1 MPADTALHAVRTAIL
16 AMVPTGARMGST
28 FRRTFDQLYDGRR
41 TGRYRWDELYK
52 TEKTHCG
59 TIVEINLQ
67 REFRFDDGSI
77 LDYQIASHEV
87 DCKYSQKL
95 GGWMIPQEAM
105 GHLCLLV
112 TADDQAAKWSVGL
125 IRVSNKVL
133 TPGQNRD
140 TKRKLSA
147 TGCRGIDWLF
157 KDEDLPPNVLLLLP
171 PLAVEALMALPSG
184 QKRINQI
191 FRIAQGHR
199 ISGTVIET
207 LGQQVDARKRIRKN
221 GGSRSRLKQEGII
234 ILGDYE
240 ADCEIARKLGVPA
253 PREGEFVSVRV
264 APVRGAAQRAAQGV
278 ALIASSLWR
287 VASSKD
293 PIVNAPETPGQHS

>member
-1 MPADTALHAVRTAIL
+1 
-16 AMVPTGARMGST
+16 
-28 FRRTFDQLYDGRR
+28 
-41 TGRYRWDELYK
+41 
-52 TEKTHCG
+52 
-59 TIVEINLQ
+59 
-67 REFRFDDGSI
+67 
-77 LDYQIASHEV
+77 
-87 DCKYSQKL
+87 
-95 GGWMIPQEAM
+95 MIPQEAM